1 MEQNSSISNFKAFYI
16 PLSIISIYLTLE
28 FIFRIYFFGF
38 YTIFNWN
45 KYNPQG
51 ILVTDIV
58 EEVEDPEIC
67 WKLKPNLNTI
77 FKTKTF
83 TTNSLGFRN
92 RELELN
98 KPSDKIRIAVL
109 GRSITMGAGVNDY
122 EVYTDVLQ
130 NQLDQWKPDSYE
142 IINCAVGAHNIKQM
156 FMYYETYVAKLNPD
170 IILIPL
176 TIKDLIKN
184 VPINPPPLSLAIPK
198 KTNLRY
204 YFSFTFLYDSSRLLM
219 KRKLNK
225 IISTDWKDRYLEA
238 NDTKIPTIASKNI
251 LSEFID
257 KRNKEGISCYI
268 MSMIRSEPKNIED
281 LKNSKKKFI
290 DFVNKQKNVTFLDNY
305 QYIIGNIPKKNT
317 IYFGDNHPSASM
329 HELFSNAVFQNIK
342 EHHTKI
348 Q

>member
-109 GRSITMGAGVNDY
+109 GRSITMGTGVNDN
-122 EVYTDVLQ
+122 EVYTHVLQ
-130 NQLDQWKPDSYE
+130 NQLNQWKNDSYE
-142 IINCAVGAHNIKQM
+142 IVNCAVGAHNLKQM

-176 TIKDLIKN
+176 TNNDLIKN
-184 VPINPPPLSLAIPK
+184 VPVDPPPLSLAIPQ

-204 YFSFTFLYDSSRLLM
+204 YFGFTFLYDSSRLLV
-219 KRKLNK
+219 KKLLNK
-225 IISTDWKDRYLEA
+225 IISTDWNDRYLKA
-238 NDTKIPTIASKNI
+238 NDSKIPTIASKNI
-251 LSEFID
+251 LSEFIN
-257 KRNKEGISCYI
+257 KRKKDGISCYI
-268 MSMIRSEPKNIED
+268 GSMVRSEPKNIED
-281 LKNSKKKFI
+281 LKISKEKFI
-290 DFVNKQKNVTFLDNY
+290 DFANNQENVIFLDNY
-305 QYIIGNIPKKNT
+305 KYIIGNIPKKNT

-329 HELFSNAVFQNIK
+329 HKLFSNAIFQNIK
-342 EHHTKI
+342 ELHTEV